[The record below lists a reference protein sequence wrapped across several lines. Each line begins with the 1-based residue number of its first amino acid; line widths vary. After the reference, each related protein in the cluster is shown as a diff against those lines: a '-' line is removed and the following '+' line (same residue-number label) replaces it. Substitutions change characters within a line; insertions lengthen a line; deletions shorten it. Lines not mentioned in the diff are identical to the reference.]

1 MSPGAR
7 LVVFGVALV
16 ATFGAGAAIGTAVGP
31 WEDGD
36 PPAHHDDMPSS
47 GSTGTG
53 AHEGHDTTMT
63 TP

>member
-1 MSPGAR
+1 
-7 LVVFGVALV
+7 VFGVALV